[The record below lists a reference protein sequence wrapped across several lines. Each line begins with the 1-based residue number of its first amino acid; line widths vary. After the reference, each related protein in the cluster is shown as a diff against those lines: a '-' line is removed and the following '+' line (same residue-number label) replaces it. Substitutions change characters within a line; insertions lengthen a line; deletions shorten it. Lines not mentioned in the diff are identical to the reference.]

1 MLYLPWRDESTDLL
15 GGYMDFRSH
24 YEDKSDDIL
33 ANEQKYSVNATLI
46 GEAMDDLHERGP
58 PQLAWD
64 QVAPGAAEQDAR
76 DRAEGAKEER
86 TIEQE
91 DLDANARLFQQQQQT
106 SVPLL
111 QRFTAEGAPQSRRLP
126 HCNQGPQQQAETGS
140 HVQQGMVQE
149 SCDSTEEW

>member
-1 MLYLPWRDESTDLL
+1 
-15 GGYMDFRSH
+15 MDFRSH

-33 ANEQKYSVNATLI
+33 ANKQKYSVNATLI

-58 PQLAWD
+58 PQHAWD
-64 QVAPGAAEQDAR
+64 QVAPGAVEQDAR
-76 DRAEGAKEER
+76 DRAEGAEEER

-111 QRFTAEGAPQSRRLP
+111 NSY
-126 HCNQGPQQQAETGS
+126 
-140 HVQQGMVQE
+140 M
-149 SCDSTEEW
+149 